1 LRNIRKASGVS
12 PFAICDLREMQ
23 RGNGRAARGEN
34 MDDNVV
40 GLAAVVLALAFPLA
54 VVWAW
59 AWQRGRKYRAEERL
73 AAIAR
78 GLNVPFEPELGP
90 PAASRRAG
98 ILLLSAA
105 VGYVAT
111 FAMLSRWEPDTMEA
125 AVLGFIP
132 FAIGIGFFIDAYLIR
147 RDLRA
152 SH

>member
-1 LRNIRKASGVS
+1 
-12 PFAICDLREMQ
+12 
-23 RGNGRAARGEN
+23 

-40 GLAAVVLALAFPLA
+40 GLAAVVMALAFPLA

-59 AWQRGRKYRAEERL
+59 AWQRGRKLRAEERL

-78 GLNVPFEPELGP
+78 GLNVPFEPELGH

-98 ILLLSAA
+98 ILLVAAA

-111 FAMLSRWEPDTMEA
+111 FAMLARWEPDAMEA
-125 AVLGFIP
+125 SVMGFIP
-132 FAIGIGFFIDAYLIR
+132 LAIGVGFFIDAYLIR

>member
-1 LRNIRKASGVS
+1 
-12 PFAICDLREMQ
+12 
-23 RGNGRAARGEN
+23 

-59 AWQRGRKYRAEERL
+59 AWQRGRKFRAEERM

-78 GLNVPFEPELGP
+78 GLNVPFEPELGH

-132 FAIGIGFFIDAYLIR
+132 FAIAIGFFVDAYLIR

>member
-1 LRNIRKASGVS
+1 
-12 PFAICDLREMQ
+12 
-23 RGNGRAARGEN
+23 

-59 AWQRGRKYRAEERL
+59 AWQRGRRFRSEERM
-73 AAIAR
+73 AAMAR
-78 GLNVPFEPELGP
+78 GLNVTFEPELGH

-105 VGYVAT
+105 VGYVVT

-125 AVLGFIP
+125 AVLGIIP
-132 FAIGIGFFIDAYLIR
+132 FAIGIGFFVDAYLIR

>member
-1 LRNIRKASGVS
+1 MS
-12 PFAICDLREMQ
+12 
-23 RGNGRAARGEN
+23 
-34 MDDNVV
+34 DNVV
-40 GLAAVVLALAFPLA
+40 GLAAVVLALGFPFAL
-54 VVWAW
+54 VWAW
-59 AWQRGRKYRAEERL
+59 AWQRGRKFRADERM

-78 GLNVPFEPELGP
+78 GLNVPFEPELGH

-132 FAIGIGFFIDAYLIR
+132 FAISIGFFIDAYLIR
-147 RDLRA
+147 RELRA

>member
-1 LRNIRKASGVS
+1 
-12 PFAICDLREMQ
+12 
-23 RGNGRAARGEN
+23 

-40 GLAAVVLALAFPLA
+40 GLAAVVLSLAFPLA

-59 AWQRGRKYRAEERL
+59 AWQRGRKYRADERM

-78 GLNVPFEPELGP
+78 GLNVPFEPDLAP

-98 ILLLSAA
+98 ILLLAGA
-105 VGYVAT
+105 VGYLAT
-111 FAMLSRWEPDTMEA
+111 FAMLSRWEPDAMEA
-125 AVLGFIP
+125 SVLGFIP
-132 FAIGIGFFIDAYLIR
+132 FALGVGFFIDAYLIR

>member
-1 LRNIRKASGVS
+1 MSDNI
-12 PFAICDLREMQ
+12 
-23 RGNGRAARGEN
+23 
-34 MDDNVV
+34 V
-40 GLAAVVLALAFPLA
+40 GLAAVVLALSFPIA

-59 AWQRGRKYRAEERL
+59 AWQRGRKYRSEERL

-78 GLNVPFEPELGP
+78 GLNVPFEPELGH

-98 ILLLSAA
+98 ILLLSVA

-111 FAMLSRWEPDTMEA
+111 FAMLSRWEPDAMEA
-125 AVLGFIP
+125 SVLGFIP
-132 FAIGIGFFIDAYLIR
+132 FAIGIGFFIDAHLIR